1 VTKVT
6 VFKSPF
12 FQTAWFFFVG
22 YFSCAQSQIACL
34 PFAQSRKR
42 KQKRFN
48 ANFICRPATG
58 LKAKRKNSLQTL
70 LYPNRQLSS
79 NTFSFYAFFALR
91 VPRP

>member
-1 VTKVT
+1 
-6 VFKSPF
+6 F
-12 FQTAWFFFVG
+12 
-22 YFSCAQSQIACL
+22 YRAQSQIACL

-48 ANFICRPATG
+48 AHFIGRPAMG

-70 LYPNRQLSS
+70 LYPNRRLSS